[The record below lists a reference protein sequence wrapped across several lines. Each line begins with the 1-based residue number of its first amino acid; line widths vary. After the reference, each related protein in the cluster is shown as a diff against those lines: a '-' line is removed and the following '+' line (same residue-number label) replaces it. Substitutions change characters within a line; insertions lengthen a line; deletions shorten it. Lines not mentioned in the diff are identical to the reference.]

1 MQNLDLFDP
10 PEPSRP
16 QPILFSYPLARN
28 SDPSTSFEAA
38 KDASFKA
45 SAHRIKALQ
54 ALFDFGPMT
63 DFELANATGI
73 QQTSIG
79 KRRKDCQDTGF
90 VNVLTDK
97 DGAKVKRPTPS
108 GSNALVWKLTQAGCD
123 YVVNLRGKADAVA

>member
-16 QPILFSYPLARN
+16 QPIRFPYPLARN

-38 KDASFKA
+38 RDASFKA
-45 SAHRIKALQ
+45 SAHRVKALQ

-63 DFELANATGI
+63 DFELADATGL

-79 KRRKDCQDTGF
+79 KRRKDCQDAGF
-90 VNVLTDK
+90 VDIFTDK
-97 DGAKVKRPTPS
+97 DGVKVKRLAPS
-108 GSNALVWKLTQAGCD
+108 GSNALVWKLTQAGCN
-123 YVVNLRGKADAVA
+123 YLITFKET